1 MTGPTHAV
9 IAVSCGMMV
18 GCSTPSLVL
27 LTIGAVL
34 PDLDHPRSVIGRVF
48 FPFSIP
54 LHRRFGHRG
63 PVHSFWFWWLL
74 AMLGTFWHPFFL
86 IGTGGLLHVFTD
98 CYTVSGVRAMA
109 PWSNKVFVMFQR
121 SWRLKSGSNAEFA
134 LLAVFG
140 AIAWLGFQVGEM
152 GGTSAMLG
160 YLTSSPKI
168 MEDEFRRRGL
178 EKCYVEG
185 QLRWNNGKIE
195 KGRWLIIGSE
205 GSGLALQGDNRLIHL
220 PQHGYFMRAKL
231 TPTGE
236 YWEQIQL
243 HGWSMTKSNCYF
255 LDKGRWHV
263 ANSGDA
269 VFGQIIGNDISLGE
283 IK

>member
-1 MTGPTHAV
+1 MTVATHIV
-9 IAVSCGMMV
+9 FAVSCGMMA
-18 GCSTPSLVL
+18 GCSNLSLAL
-27 LTIGAVL
+27 LASGAVL

-74 AMLGTFWHPFFL
+74 AMLGTFWHPFLL
-86 IGTGGLLHVFTD
+86 IGTGGLLHVFID

-121 SWRLKSGSNAEFA
+121 SWRLKAGSNAEFA

-140 AIAWLGFQVGEM
+140 AVAWLGFQVGEM

-160 YLTSSPKI
+160 YLTGSPKI
-168 MEDEFRRRGL
+168 MEEEFRQRGL

-185 QLRWNNGKIE
+185 KLRWSSGKIE
-195 KGRWLIIGSE
+195 EGRWLIIGSE
-205 GSGLALQGDNRLIHL
+205 GSGLALQGDDRLIHL
-220 PQHGYFMRAKL
+220 PQQGYFLRARLK
-231 TPTGE
+231 PTGE
-236 YWEQIQL
+236 HWEQVRL
-243 HGWSMTKSNCYF
+243 HGWGKAEQSCYF
-255 LDKGRWHV
+255 TDKGKWHS
-263 ANSGDA
+263 ANSGE
-269 VFGQIIGNDISLGE
+269 VVWGQVIGSNLSILH
-283 IK
+283 